1 MVRAC
6 SYRDPDPYRH
16 SGDYVAAALPG
27 TPLRL
32 GARLGPFRR
41 LLGRFSRRGLY
52 EWVVARTRYVDDV
65 FERFGPSMAQVLI
78 MGAGYDSRAIRFE
91 GALRSARVFEVDAPA
106 PQADKRRG
114 LELRKLPVPAN
125 LVFVAVDFETQS
137 AATRLAEAGFRPG
150 LATLF
155 VLEGLTM
162 YLEPATVDG
171 TLQTVAD
178 LAGGGSVLVFDYAY
192 ADVVG
197 GDEARFGAQ
206 GTMDAVA
213 GVGES
218 WRFGI
223 EEGTVREFVSRYGFE
238 LIDDASPAELERRFL
253 TDPSGRIHGR
263 VNGTQAIA
271 TARRP

>member
-125 LVFVAVDFETQS
+125 LVFVPVDFETQS

-192 ADVVG
+192 ADVSGKQFLLPSEAETTMLYQPNRAEVKGPVRNLRPQTMRNLLEFRDYRKFAVDSDIDFG
-197 GDEARFGAQ
+197 GDGK
-206 GTMDAVA
+206 
-213 GVGES
+213 
-218 WRFGI
+218 
-223 EEGTVREFVSRYGFE
+223 
-238 LIDDASPAELERRFL
+238 P
-253 TDPSGRIHGR
+253 
-263 VNGTQAIA
+263 
-271 TARRP
+271 